1 MRQLRVKGEPSM
13 VRDAQSRALLFTD
26 KGAVE
31 AYRKK
36 KAQNDEI
43 NNLKQEVAELKS
55 LVQRLIERQ
64 ENP

>member
-1 MRQLRVKGEPSM
+1 M

-26 KGAVE
+26 KGAIE
-31 AYRKK
+31 AYRRK
-36 KAQNDEI
+36 KAQNNEI
-43 NNLKQEVAELKS
+43 NNLKQELSELKS

>member
-1 MRQLRVKGEPSM
+1 M
-13 VRDAQSRALLFTD
+13 VRDTKSRALLFTD

-31 AYRKK
+31 AYRRK
-36 KAQNDEI
+36 KAQNNEI
-43 NNLKQEVAELKS
+43 NNLKQELAELKS